1 MNWKAAILEA
11 AGAFIVVLPVALFL
25 VWWLA

>member
-1 MNWKAAILEA
+1 MNWKAALLEA
-11 AGAFIVVLPVALFL
+11 AGAFIVMVPVALFI